1 MLLNSQKKKYQ
12 EPTGYRINLYTEE
25 EILVVLTCLNLT
37 DDLDDNQR
45 WIRQDLRTLEPEFV
59 IERMKT
65 CLDSHILSSEFKRG
79 IHQIIGSV
87 EFSSFIRFTLFI
99 LINRSDVQTFN

>member
-1 MLLNSQKKKYQ
+1 MGDVVKFPKKKYQ

-65 CLDSHILSSEFKRG
+65 CLDSHILSSEFK
-79 IHQIIGSV
+79 H
-87 EFSSFIRFTLFI
+87 EAYIRLLGLLKSCLYPFYTLHF
-99 LINRSDVQTFN
+99 DK